1 MLGALMMYGL
11 QPGPLLFQKNPE
23 FVWGVIASMYIGNV
37 MLLIMNIGCIPLF
50 VKILKIP
57 NALLMPLIIVFSTV
71 GVYAV
76 DNSIFDVGM
85 LYVFSIVGYLMRKF
99 DLPPAP
105 LVLSVVL
112 GPMVERALRQSLTMS
127 LGSYDIFYT
136 RPICAGLLLLAIAMM
151 LWPLIGW
158 IRQRRRTGTAGS

>member
-1 MLGALMMYGL
+1 MMFGL
-11 QPGPLLFQKNPE
+11 QPGPLLFQKNPD

-57 NALLMPLIIVFSTV
+57 NSLLMPLIIVFSTV

-76 DNSIFDVGM
+76 DNSPFDVGL
-85 LYVFSIVGYLMRKF
+85 LYIFSIVGYLMRKF
-99 DLPPAP
+99 ELPPAP

-136 RPICAGLLLLAIAMM
+136 RPICVGLLLLAFAMI
-151 LWPLIGW
+151 LWPMVGW
-158 IRQRRRTGTAGS
+158 IRQWRQPRKGGT